1 MTEQTTNSE
10 SRRSMIGW
18 MFVGVQAVLLVTLVL
33 LPTGD
38 RWPTPAALIVFGGV
52 LIGLGLV
59 GVAIAA
65 LRLGPSLTPTPVPT
79 EAGALVTG
87 GLYRFVR
94 HPIYTG
100 VLLIVAGLIIRS
112 GSLLT
117 LIVGLVTI
125 WFFNVKAQ
133 WEEAQLSER
142 YPDYQTYAAVTPRF
156 IPRLTR

>member
-1 MTEQTTNSE
+1 MTDETTNSE
-10 SRRSMIGW
+10 SRRSTIGW
-18 MFVGVQAVLLVTLVL
+18 VFVGVQAVLLIALVL

-38 RWPTPAALIVFGGV
+38 LWPTPGPLIVFGGV
-52 LIGLGLV
+52 LIGFGLV

-79 EAGALVTG
+79 AGGALVTG

-100 VLLIVAGLIIRS
+100 VLLIVVGLTIRS

-117 LIVGLVTI
+117 LIVGLATI

-133 WEEAQLSER
+133 WEEAQLAER
-142 YPDYQTYAAVTPRF
+142 YPDYPTYAAVTPRF
-156 IPRLTR
+156 IPRITR

>member
-1 MTEQTTNSE
+1 
-10 SRRSMIGW
+10 MIGW
-18 MFVGVQAVLLVTLVL
+18 AFVGVQAVLLAALIV
-33 LPTGD
+33 LPTGN

-59 GVAIAA
+59 AVAIAG

-79 EAGALVTG
+79 AGGALVTS
-87 GLYRFVR
+87 GLYQFVR

-100 VLLIVAGLIIRS
+100 VLLIVVGLIIRS

-117 LIVGLVTI
+117 LAVGLVTF

-133 WEEAQLSER
+133 WEEAQLAER
-142 YPDYQTYAAVTPRF
+142 YPDYPAYAALTPRF
-156 IPRLTR
+156 IPRISR